1 MVLFKIYNVFSFST
15 QTKGMIT
22 TDHIT
27 SAIFTYN
34 MAKVKRDHLK
44 KLERLLMETDAL
56 TNLQSHEIATIID
69 EIQNA
74 FVICF
79 ASDNEAI
86 EGEKKRHLCNVMNML
101 IVLQKKLKV
110 SFLHNVGR
118 N

>member
-1 MVLFKIYNVFSFST
+1 
-15 QTKGMIT
+15 MIT
-22 TDHIT
+22 TDHIN

-34 MAKVKRDHLK
+34 MAKIKREHLK
-44 KLERLLMETDAL
+44 KLERLLMETDAI
-56 TNLQSHEIATIID
+56 TNVQSHEIATIIE
-69 EIQNA
+69 EIQTA

-79 ASDNEAI
+79 ASDNATI

-101 IVLQKKLKV
+101 IVLQQKLKV